1 MRGVYST
8 LVSVFLQSL
17 FSCGPTFFRC
27 RGGALER
34 GFRRV
39 INDVPIGSLL
49 VQSDSKTGEPILL
62 QVKLPL
68 YIRHRDQALE
78 TFVFL
83 LDAQVGGKDFLLFDL
98 LRKHRLGPAL
108 QHLWPFRF
116 FWTMVYDRTISF
128 L

>member
-1 MRGVYST
+1 MSSSNPR
-8 LVSVFLQSL
+8 SL
-17 FSCGPTFFRC
+17 AVQLFHRC

-83 LDAQVGGKDFLLFDL
+83 LDAQVGSEDLFLFNL
-98 LRKHRLGPAL
+98 LKKHRLGPAL
-108 QHLWPFRF
+108 QHLWPFGS
-116 FWTMVYDRTISF
+116 FWIMEYDKTISF